1 MIDKKLEEH
10 WENVYSNKK
19 ENEVSWYQKYPD
31 KSIELIKSLN
41 INLNSSI
48 IDIGAGESRL
58 VDSLLEMGYKN
69 IDVLDISRTAIEKA
83 KKRLGDKSLLSLI
96 HI

>member
-1 MIDKKLEEH
+1 MIDKKLEKH

-41 INLNSSI
+41 IRN
-48 IDIGAGESRL
+48 
-58 VDSLLEMGYKN
+58 MQ
-69 IDVLDISRTAIEKA
+69 
-83 KKRLGDKSLLSLI
+83 
-96 HI
+96 